1 MEDYIILG
9 LKTKIIFAVLIF
21 TFKMTTMQDL
31 QKSTQNNSKSV
42 KNAKEEISKGNS
54 SKPAS
59 NHSGG
64 KDDAKAG
71 KKSSSSH
78 SK

>member
-1 MEDYIILG
+1 
-9 LKTKIIFAVLIF
+9 
-21 TFKMTTMQDL
+21 MQDL